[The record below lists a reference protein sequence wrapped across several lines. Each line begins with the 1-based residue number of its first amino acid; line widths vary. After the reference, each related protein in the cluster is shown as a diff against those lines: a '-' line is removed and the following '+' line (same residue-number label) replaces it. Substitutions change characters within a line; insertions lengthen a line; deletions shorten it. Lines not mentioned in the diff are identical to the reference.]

1 MIRHGYRMAIVLI
14 ALVALGGG
22 CVPGAV
28 EIARE
33 QVIDSGVPSNYLT
46 CAETAVA
53 FPRPDTAMIPPGGGS
68 LRSGNNHLNI
78 PNQALAETRRFILSV
93 ADSSR
98 NGARDTAGVIIDPGA
113 PVSFRGRAA
122 KLTIDLSRC
131 RREEVNN
138 QDGWSVWRINRRG
151 GLSQELWSVVVYPIA
166 IVHIDSAS
174 VFMIAN

>member
-1 MIRHGYRMAIVLI
+1 MIRHGYRMAVLLI
-14 ALVALGGG
+14 ALVSIGGG
-22 CVPGAV
+22 CVRGGV
-28 EIARE
+28 EITRE
-33 QVIDSGVPSNYLT
+33 QVIDSGVPRNYLT

-68 LRSGNNHLNI
+68 LRSGDNRLNI
-78 PNQALAETRRFILSV
+78 PSRALAETRRFILSV

-98 NGARDTAGVIIDPGA
+98 NGARDTAGVIIDAGG
-113 PVSFRGRAA
+113 PVSFRGLSAT
-122 KLTIDLSRC
+122 LTIDLSRC

-151 GLSQELWSVVVYPIA
+151 GLSQELRSVVVYPIA
-166 IVHIDSAS
+166 IVDIDSAS